1 MGERVNDTCVIA
13 ADIDTVW
20 NVITDLDS
28 YPAWADGVIETEV
41 MEVNDDGSPHRGRF
55 RIDAKV
61 AEIGYLIE
69 YVYEDYDV
77 RWTLIEGDTISQLD
91 GLYELWEDDEGT
103 GVRYSLEV
111 DLDIPVPGFL
121 KKRAAKHI
129 LEQGLSSLRQRAEDG
144 G

>member
-1 MGERVNDTCVIA
+1 VGERVNDTCVIG
-13 ADIDTVW
+13 ADINRVW

-41 MEVNDDGSPHRGRF
+41 VATNDDDSPHRGRF

-69 YVYEDYDV
+69 YTYEDYDI

-91 GLYELWEDDEGT
+91 GLYELWEDEEGT
-103 GVRYSLEV
+103 GVRYTLEV

-129 LEQGLSSLRQRAEDG
+129 LEQGLSSLRHRAEDG

>member
-1 MGERVNDTCVIA
+1 MGERVNDTCTIA

-41 MEVNDDGSPHRGRF
+41 VAANDDGSPHQGRF

-69 YVYEDYDV
+69 YTYEDYDV
-77 RWTLIEGDTISQLD
+77 RWTLLDGDTISQLD
-91 GLYELWEDDEGT
+91 GVYELWEDDEGT